1 MKAKTYAVLM
11 TVAGAM
17 AMFGATAWAE
27 EPAGGVSVVENEN
40 SVTGYTATFTYYNDD
55 AEKVELKGGF
65 QFYVDGDENV
75 YANGYHLKDGDDI
88 SNYYVDPEDWSNDK
102 NLVHAGDEGYVAEM
116 EKDSE
121 TGAWT
126 YSLDLPGGYYLYQY
140 NVYSDDEN
148 FESVTDPENVC
159 EYNAIGAGQVRSQ
172 FYVPYD
178 EEKQSE
184 YYDWSWCLPLEDES
198 QRGSVEAVQYPGK
211 DGEME
216 DALVYV
222 PNGYDSNREEG
233 YKVLYLSHGYTG
245 DQADWF
251 YQGHAVNIVD
261 RLIAEGKCEPFI
273 MVAMNNTVFQSDY
286 SYWIDWDYPSVV
298 ENAVDYLFPY
308 VEETFN
314 ISDDVKDKAFAGLS
328 DGGTTTAHLYID
340 DPERFGY
347 FGIFSCAAAYSWPEL
362 ENYDAYKTPNVFLS
376 AGYADFGLISAEA
389 YHTDEDVTMIGMA
402 EKLDEAGITYN
413 NGEGI
418 YLVPGS
424 HDWFDWPQV
433 LEYYVTNVLW
443 K

>member
-75 YANGYHLKDGDDI
+75 YANGYNLKDGDDI

-198 QRGSVEAVQYPGK
+198 RRGQRRGCAVSGK
-211 DGEME
+211 RRRDG
-216 DALVYV
+216 
-222 PNGYDSNREEG
+222 RC
-233 YKVLYLSHGYTG
+233 TG
-245 DQADWF
+245 
-251 YQGHAVNIVD
+251 
-261 RLIAEGKCEPFI
+261 L
-273 MVAMNNTVFQSDY
+273 
-286 SYWIDWDYPSVV
+286 
-298 ENAVDYLFPY
+298 
-308 VEETFN
+308 
-314 ISDDVKDKAFAGLS
+314 
-328 DGGTTTAHLYID
+328 
-340 DPERFGY
+340 
-347 FGIFSCAAAYSWPEL
+347 CAQR
-362 ENYDAYKTPNVFLS
+362 V
-376 AGYADFGLISAEA
+376 
-389 YHTDEDVTMIGMA
+389 
-402 EKLDEAGITYN
+402 
-413 NGEGI
+413 
-418 YLVPGS
+418 
-424 HDWFDWPQV
+424 
-433 LEYYVTNVLW
+433 
-443 K
+443 